1 MYLNKLKWL
10 CKLRREGRRMHG
22 RSQLPMRPNFYSL
35 LCKKIHISIRIP
47 GNNKFNTDTTSPST
61 RSIVYWFLQSTESLS
76 QTFHPHDHSLL
87 ETGPLPSA
95 NCFAEC
101 QKSGTRQR
109 PSLPSAALGKELH
122 SAKKALSKGLL
133 CRVPGSRQKH
143 GTRHRLPR
151 VTVFGHVLL
160 CRAPAVRHSG
170 KICFFLFLISLP
182 SAPDLALGKDLNFFF
197 NSLPSVSDLA
207 LGKEI
212 FFIFKILC
220 RVPPG
225 RHSAK
230 I

>member
-1 MYLNKLKWL
+1 M
-10 CKLRREGRRMHG
+10 
-22 RSQLPMRPNFYSL
+22 QTALPSVKNRALGKDL
-35 LCKKIHISIRIP
+35 LCR
-47 GNNKFNTDTTSPST
+47 
-61 RSIVYWFLQSTESLS
+61 V
-76 QTFHPHDHSLL
+76 PH
-87 ETGPLPSA
+87 SA
-95 NCFAEC
+95 KNC
-101 QKSGTRQR
+101 TRQR
-109 PSLPSAALGKELH
+109 VLCRVPGARQKSAIG
-122 SAKKALSKGLL
+122 KGLL
-133 CRVPGSRQKH
+133 CRVPDSRQKL

-182 SAPDLALGKDLNFFF
+182 SAPDLALGKDLFFL